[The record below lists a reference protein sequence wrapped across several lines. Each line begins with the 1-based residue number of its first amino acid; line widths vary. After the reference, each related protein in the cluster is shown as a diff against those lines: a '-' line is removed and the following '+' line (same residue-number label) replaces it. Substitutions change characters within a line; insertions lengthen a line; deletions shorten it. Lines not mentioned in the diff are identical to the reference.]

1 MPIYQAAPQVGAPQV
16 HNLNGFLN
24 PAQGV
29 SYVPPDVNQ
38 QQPTYQTY
46 QHLPPSG
53 PQGPDIINTHSLRF
67 NNTAQSVQF
76 SSTDLNQHVQPSF
89 DSYSVDRK
97 PLYSPDLESLNDAED
112 LRNRENM
119 SPASVHMGV
128 TNGHA
133 AGGLSAASGPTT
145 NEECGIREVWAHN
158 LDEEFK
164 TICQI
169 IQKYPYVAMDTE
181 FPGVVARPIGKF
193 SIHSVEI

>member
-1 MPIYQAAPQVGAPQV
+1 MPIYQAPPLVGAPQSNGQNV
-16 HNLNGFLN
+16 QQVQNLNGFLN

-29 SYVPPDVNQ
+29 PYVPDVNQ
-38 QQPTYQTY
+38 QQPTYQTF

-53 PQGPDIINTHSLRF
+53 PPGSDIINAQTLRF

-76 SSTDLNQHVQPSF
+76 STDLNQQHLQPTL
-89 DSYSVDRK
+89 DSYSVDRR
-97 PLYSPDLESLNDAED
+97 PSYSPDLDSLNDAED

-193 SIHSVEI
+193 